1 MNILGIE
8 SSSKQCSV
16 AISVGKDIYE
26 SSSAIN
32 NDSATSLPVMIEK
45 MMNKLSLTFKEL
57 DGIAVSMGPGSFT
70 GLRIGLSYAKGLALT
85 LNIPIIPISTFDLVL
100 LPRVKDLTEDLVTVI
115 IHSHGSTVYQSRYI
129 LKNDSYISE
138 EDPTSISIKDLSS
151 KNNGMIM
158 YYGPEHLIDS
168 INTLSSNVNLVTP
181 AVKDILEIGMKNFDL
196 LKTKSINNLVPNY
209 IGSFNTGK

>member
-16 AISVGKDIYE
+16 AINVGKDIYE
-26 SSSAIN
+26 SSSAVN
-32 NDSATSLPVMIEK
+32 NDSATSLPAMTEK
-45 MMNKLSLTFKEL
+45 IMNKLSLTFKEL

-70 GLRIGLSYAKGLALT
+70 GLRIGLSYAKGLALA
-85 LNIPIIPISTFDLVL
+85 LNIPIIPIPTFDLVL

-129 LKNDSYISE
+129 LKNDSYILE
-138 EDPTSISIKDLSS
+138 ENPTSISIKDLSS

-158 YYGPEHLIDS
+158 YHGPEHLIDS
-168 INTLSSNVNLVTP
+168 VSTLSSNVNLVTP
-181 AVKDILEIGMKNFDL
+181 SVRDMLEIGMKNFDL